1 MADSS
6 AEPGTD
12 AGGAEEGVVITRR
25 FDAPR
30 DLVFHAL
37 TEPEHLRHW
46 WGPTGFTWVT
56 CTMDLRPRGTFLY
69 CMRSPDG
76 REMWGKWVFRE
87 IVPPERLVFVN
98 SFADARGAAVRAP
111 FNADWPL
118 EILNI
123 LTLTEHEGTTTLTLR
138 GEPINAT
145 ARERETFEDGR
156 PSVRRG
162 FAGTW
167 DQLDAYLREIMQAG
181 GK

>member
-1 MADSS
+1 
-6 AEPGTD
+6 
-12 AGGAEEGVVITRR
+12 
-25 FDAPR
+25 
-30 DLVFHAL
+30 
-37 TEPEHLRHW
+37 
-46 WGPTGFTWVT
+46 
-56 CTMDLRPRGTFLY
+56 
-69 CMRSPDG
+69 MRSPDG

-98 SFADARGAAVRAP
+98 SFADVRGASVRAP

-145 ARERETFEDGR
+145 TRERKAFEDGR

-167 DQLDAYLREIMQAG
+167 DQLDAYLREIMQ
-181 GK
+181 